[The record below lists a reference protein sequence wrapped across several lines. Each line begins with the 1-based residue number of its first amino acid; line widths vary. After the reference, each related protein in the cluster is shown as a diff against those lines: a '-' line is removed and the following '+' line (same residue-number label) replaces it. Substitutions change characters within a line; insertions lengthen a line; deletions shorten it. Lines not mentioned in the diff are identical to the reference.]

1 MHDIDFQKNFI
12 NLYTTFKCKSLLKY
26 KNVFNMQVVC
36 NKTVLGE
43 KNTIKVRKQQLNTT
57 ELHIVSSLI

>member
-1 MHDIDFQKNFI
+1 MTLIFMHD
-12 NLYTTFKCKSLLKY
+12 TTFKCKSLLKY

-43 KNTIKVRKQQLNTT
+43 KILSK
-57 ELHIVSSLI
+57 